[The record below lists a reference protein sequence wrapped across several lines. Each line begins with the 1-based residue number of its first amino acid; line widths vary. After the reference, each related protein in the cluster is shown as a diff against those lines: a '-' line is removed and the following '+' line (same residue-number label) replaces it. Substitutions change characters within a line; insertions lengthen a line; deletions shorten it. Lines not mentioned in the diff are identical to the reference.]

1 MSANPLS
8 PPSSDLSV
16 QLLNKLFGAG
26 WQDFTS
32 NSGGFFQSILTIFDG
47 ALFAILGVIATYS
60 LIMGIAEASHDGV
73 PLGKRY
79 SKWMPFRM
87 VAAGAFLAPV
97 VGGISLVQAIVFW
110 VAGLGIGLG
119 DQVWNAGTSYLIKSG
134 PAVVMTTDTGT
145 DLAKNVLKSLVCMA
159 WVNSNYQFI
168 GAGSQVNADMGS
180 GLPPSPLPPLNGPF
194 VKINPTS
201 SSYTITKPSFLSPTN
216 YFGGPPNAATTQIV
230 TETISFDG
238 VPGSELGNG
247 VCGSFSFQY
256 DSSLPAANSVANAQ
270 ATAIK
275 NMITALTPLAAQ
287 IVAAPT
293 IGSSSS
299 TSSVPSLPSISTV
312 YSAINSYQ
320 NSISAAAASAESS
333 LAGNKAALSSW
344 MSNAQNGGWITAGS
358 FYFSFAKENQRLSQL
373 VANKWS
379 YQGIAVNALSS
390 TSMGSEYS
398 LKTLMPGVDSYLA
411 KLDQT
416 GNFVGNPPSA
426 ANVGTAASSVA
437 GADGG
442 FYGKLLSLL
451 SSPFTGLLNVIG
463 ASLTN
468 GGDPILTAQNVGM
481 DMIDVGEGV
490 LVGFGST
497 IVLGETAAGVSSG
510 ITSAVSSIPIIG
522 GVVGGVAGAIG
533 GAGAG
538 LVKGLKDIG
547 TPIIIAV
554 VLPTIVMGA
563 TLAYVLPA
571 LPFMFWVF
579 GVWNYVL
586 LLIEGVVAVPIWG
599 IMHAK
604 PEGEGFLPQ
613 EASKGYMN
621 LLLIFLTPSIMIFGF
636 FTSFMILDTLSLIVF
651 DGWGAMVGSVT
662 ANSLTGIVGFLT
674 IMGVFD
680 IIMIQGA
687 RKIFHYTLI
696 TFPQWVVG
704 WGNIQ
709 GESSH
714 GDVPGG
720 REESR
725 VQGVTQT
732 AERMLSSYAGG
743 RSGVKS
749 GMEEANEEM
758 QKSKEAA
765 TKIDGGGKAR
775 RSSGNGRSGQGGSKS
790 AGSDEASL
798 GSGVNS

>member
-1 MSANPLS
+1 
-8 PPSSDLSV
+8 V
-16 QLLNKLFGAG
+16 QPNCNSIISTIIRCVKGFIA
-26 WQDFTS
+26 S
-32 NSGGFFQSILTIFDG
+32 NF
-47 ALFAILGVIATYS
+47 
-60 LIMGIAEASHDGV
+60 
-73 PLGKRY
+73 
-79 SKWMPFRM
+79 
-87 VAAGAFLAPV
+87 
-97 VGGISLVQAIVFW
+97 
-110 VAGLGIGLG
+110 
-119 DQVWNAGTSYLIKSG
+119 
-134 PAVVMTTDTGT
+134 
-145 DLAKNVLKSLVCMA
+145 
-159 WVNSNYQFI
+159 
-168 GAGSQVNADMGS
+168 
-180 GLPPSPLPPLNGPF
+180 
-194 VKINPTS
+194 KINSTS

-216 YFGGPPNAATTQIV
+216 YFGGPPNSATSQVVTQSL
-230 TETISFDG
+230 SFDG
-238 VPGSELGNG
+238 VPGSGLPAG
-247 VCGSFSFQY
+247 VCGRFDFQY

-275 NMITALTPLAAQ
+275 TMISALTPLAAQ

-293 IGSSSS
+293 IWSSSS

-468 GGDPILTAQNVGM
+468 GGDPILTAQGIGM
-481 DMIDVGEGV
+481 DMIDVGEGTAIAFATTIT
-490 LVGFGST
+490 VGEAAVGS
-497 IVLGETAAGVSSG
+497 ANG
-510 ITSAVSSIPIIG
+510 IERGIASIPVIG
-522 GVVGGVAGAIG
+522 GVVGAVAGAVSGGTEGVLKGIEKIG
-533 GAGAG
+533 VPLMFAIVIP
-538 LVKGLKDIG
+538 L
-547 TPIIIAV
+547 
-554 VLPTIVMGA
+554 IVMGA

-621 LLLIFLTPSIMIFGF
+621 LLLIFLTPSVMIFGF
-636 FTSFMILDTLSLIVF
+636 FASFMILDTLSIIVF

-662 ANSLTGIVGFLT
+662 ANSLTGIVGFLA
-674 IMGVFD
+674 IMSVFD

-696 TFPQWVVG
+696 TFPQWVLG

-720 REESR
+720 REEFRLGGVGQAAGSGAGAAIGMSAAGH
-725 VQGVTQT
+725 QGAREEQRKSA
-732 AERMLSSYAGG
+732 AEA
-743 RSGVKS
+743 
-749 GMEEANEEM
+749 AA
-758 QKSKEAA
+758 KEASKQEKAADQEAFA
-765 TKIDGGGKAR
+765 TSIANKLAPHLQGHSSGGGNKN
-775 RSSGNGRSGQGGSKS
+775 NG
-790 AGSDEASL
+790 DEASL
-798 GSGVNS
+798 KSNSRLHSRCHLSKANS